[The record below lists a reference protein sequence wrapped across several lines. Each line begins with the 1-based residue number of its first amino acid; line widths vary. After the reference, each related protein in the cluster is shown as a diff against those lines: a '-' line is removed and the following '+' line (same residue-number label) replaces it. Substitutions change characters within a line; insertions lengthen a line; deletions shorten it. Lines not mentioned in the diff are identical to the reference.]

1 MNSSVELPPGP
12 RTAPILQLL
21 RYSLRPFAFIDD
33 CARRF
38 GTPCTIRLAG
48 FPPIVL
54 LSDPQSVREA
64 LQGDPAAL
72 HSGEANAFLIPL
84 VGEQSVL
91 VLDEAAHAKQRAT
104 LAPPLRGERM
114 RGASDAMC
122 AAAEAEIATW
132 PVGRPFRIDAAM
144 RRITLRVI
152 LKVAFGAMPEAET
165 REWETLFESIM
176 RYARTRWALLMVR
189 AVPHRLFVGSR
200 WAPYYREL
208 GVLERRLV
216 TFVAKRRA
224 AAADIRGDAVLDEL
238 LAARHADGA
247 PLGDAEIRDAL
258 VTIVVAGYET
268 TSAALTWAWTDLA
281 RRPDVADRAAAEARA
296 AFADDATAEE
306 ALDRLPY
313 TDAVVRESLRLRH
326 VLPIVVRRTTRP
338 LRLGGRDYP
347 ADISLAPCP
356 RVVHRDPRLYPDPDR
371 FDPERFLARKFAPHE
386 WFPFGGGHRH
396 CLGAA
401 FALQE
406 MKAVLAVALR
416 RFRFVADPARF
427 PAPRREGLIL
437 VPDDGGLLTATS
449 PRS

>member
-1 MNSSVELPPGP
+1 MDSVAPLPPGP
-12 RTAPILQLL
+12 RTPSVVQLV
-21 RYSLRPFAFIDD
+21 RYSRRPFAFLDD

-54 LSDPQSVREA
+54 LSDPESVRDA
-64 LQGDPAAL
+64 LRGDPEAL
-72 HSGEANAFLIPL
+72 HSGEANAFLSPL
-84 VGEQSVL
+84 VGENSVL

-114 RGASDAMC
+114 RKASAAMC
-122 AAAEAEIATW
+122 AAAEAEISTW
-132 PVGRPFRIDAAM
+132 PVGRPFRTDVAM

-152 LKVAFGAMPEAET
+152 LRVAFGAMPEAET
-165 REWETLFESIM
+165 RAWEALFESIM
-176 RYARTRWALLMVR
+176 RYARTQWALVMVR

-208 GVLERRLV
+208 GALARRLGAYVAERR
-216 TFVAKRRA
+216 AKA
-224 AAADIRGDAVLDEL
+224 GETRGDAVLDEL

-247 PLGDAEIRDAL
+247 PLGDEEIRDAL

-268 TSAALTWAWTDLA
+268 TSAALTWVWTDVA
-281 RRPDVADRAAAEARA
+281 RRPDVADRAASEACA
-296 AFADDATAEE
+296 AFADGATAEE

-338 LRLGGRDYP
+338 LRLGGREYP
-347 ADISLAPCP
+347 ADVSLAPCP
-356 RVVHRDPRLYPDPDR
+356 RLVHRDPRLYPDPDR

-416 RFRFVADPARF
+416 RFRFAADPARF
-427 PAPRREGLIL
+427 PAPRREGLVL
-437 VPDDGGLLTATS
+437 VPDDGGSVTATMA
-449 PRS
+449 